1 MQNKEGSFCKLS
13 RLLLLGEPVAPVM
26 SWHYLPSLAFCVC
39 RMETFPAV
47 AEKVLREFQVL
58 LQHSPSPIG
67 STRMLQLMTINMF
80 AVHNSQLK
88 GKEFLLSTPRQM
100 LLNLRPH

>member
-1 MQNKEGSFCKLS
+1 
-13 RLLLLGEPVAPVM
+13 
-26 SWHYLPSLAFCVC
+26 
-39 RMETFPAV
+39 METFSAV
-47 AEKVLREFQVL
+47 AEKVLKEFQVL

-88 GKEFLLSTPRQM
+88 GKEHPVS
-100 LLNLRPH
+100 

>member
-1 MQNKEGSFCKLS
+1 
-13 RLLLLGEPVAPVM
+13 
-26 SWHYLPSLAFCVC
+26 
-39 RMETFPAV
+39 METFPAV
-47 AEKVLREFQVL
+47 AEKVLKEFQVL

-88 GKEFLLSTPRQM
+88 GKECLVSLSTQVKI
-100 LLNLRPH
+100 NLASFLWYHITPFT